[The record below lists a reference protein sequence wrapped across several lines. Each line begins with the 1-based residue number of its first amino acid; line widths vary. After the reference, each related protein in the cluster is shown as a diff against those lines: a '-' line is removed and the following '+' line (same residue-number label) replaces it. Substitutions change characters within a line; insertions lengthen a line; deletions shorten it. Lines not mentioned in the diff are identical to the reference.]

1 MFGSTGFRL
10 IAGMELRRELAPPR
24 RPNYAD
30 GMGAAVAF
38 DGFEVGGRLARFSV
52 TGNRFYNLRG
62 PAVRGRPAMAG
73 YVESGNIEDDQPV
86 RPAGTFT
93 LEATI
98 RHSDLREDGRKVL
111 LSLQSNARAK
121 LREIVLSGA
130 GTDFRGGDRNLVITD
145 GASVWTVIPAAR
157 LKNLAA
163 SR

>member
-1 MFGSTGFRL
+1 
-10 IAGMELRRELAPPR
+10 
-24 RPNYAD
+24 
-30 GMGAAVAF
+30 
-38 DGFEVGGRLARFSV
+38 
-52 TGNRFYNLRG
+52 
-62 PAVRGRPAMAG
+62 MAG
-73 YVESGNIEDDQPV
+73 YVESGNIEDNQPV

-121 LREIVLSGA
+121 LRDIVLSGA

-163 SR
+163 SRWGSRDLPFPTDPAHLLAPSRPDVPIIARYSSGTRDYEAGTPTLVMTYEPTH